1 MSVETTHTLSSQGGG
16 VRTTFLF
23 DLELKHSN
31 EGSCERE
38 SGSTERCSVR
48 LERLL
53 EGRTTTMS
61 VIWGSTSCSRDTGEF
76 RAERDRVTL

>member
-1 MSVETTHTLSSQGGG
+1 MSVTTTHTLSSQGGG
-16 VRTTFLF
+16 VRTTFMF

-38 SGSTERCSVR
+38 SGSNERCSVR

-53 EGRTTTMS
+53 EGTTTTMS
-61 VIWGSTSCSRDTGEF
+61 VLWESTTCSRDTGES
-76 RAERDRVTL
+76 RADRDRVTL

>member
-1 MSVETTHTLSSQGGG
+1 MSVTTTHTLFSQGGG
-16 VRTTFLF
+16 VRTTFMF

-53 EGRTTTMS
+53 ERRTTTMS
-61 VIWGSTSCSRDTGEF
+61 VLWGATTCSRDTGES

>member
-1 MSVETTHTLSSQGGG
+1 MSVETTQTLSSQGGG
-16 VRTTFLF
+16 LRTTFMF

-61 VIWGSTSCSRDTGEF
+61 VLWDSTTCSRDTGES

>member
-1 MSVETTHTLSSQGGG
+1 M
-16 VRTTFLF
+16 RTTFMF

-61 VIWGSTSCSRDTGEF
+61 VLWDSTTCSRDTGES

>member
-1 MSVETTHTLSSQGGG
+1 M
-16 VRTTFLF
+16 F

-61 VIWGSTSCSRDTGEF
+61 VLWGSTTCSRDTGES
-76 RAERDRVTL
+76 RAERDRVTLYSNSRLQLLRS